1 MKARALSIP
10 GAWLFQSRVFAD
22 DRGTFSEWFKSS
34 LLTELTGES
43 FEPLQANVSASKA
56 GVIRGIHYSLAP
68 MGQAK
73 LVTVMSG
80 SIRDFAIDVR
90 IGSPT
95 YGKYESVLLTAGDG
109 QAMFLQTNMAHAFQA
124 LEDNTVVSYLVSS
137 EYSPAEEKEITP
149 LCSELAITWAVD
161 LPIVLSDKDRGA
173 PMLQQRK
180 DNNQLPLFTS

>member
-1 MKARALSIP
+1 MNARALSIP
-10 GAWLFQSRVFAD
+10 GAWLIQSRVFTD
-22 DRGTFSEWFKSS
+22 DRGTFTEWFKSS
-34 LLTELTGES
+34 SLTELTGQS
-43 FEPLQANVSASKA
+43 FEPLQANVSVSNA

-68 MGQAK
+68 KGQAK

-80 SIRDFAIDVR
+80 SICDFAIDVR

-109 QAMFLQTNMAHAFQA
+109 QAMFLQSNMAHAFQA

-149 LCSELAITWAVD
+149 LCPDLALTWSAD
-161 LPIVLSDKDRGA
+161 LPIVLSDKDRVA
-173 PMLQQRK
+173 PRLQQCQK
-180 DNNQLPLFTS
+180 ENLLPSFE